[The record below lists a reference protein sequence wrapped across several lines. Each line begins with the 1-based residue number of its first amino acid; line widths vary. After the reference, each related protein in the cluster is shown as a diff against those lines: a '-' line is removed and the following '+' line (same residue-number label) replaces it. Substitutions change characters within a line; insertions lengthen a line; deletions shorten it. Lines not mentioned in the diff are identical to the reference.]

1 MVGSPA
7 LQRGSCVTIRARAKV
22 NLGLEVLGRRADGY
36 HELRSLLWAI
46 ELADRV
52 ALEAP
57 AEGIAVECDAPGVP
71 ANSDNLAWRAA
82 DLVQRET
89 GVDGGVRIR
98 IAKAIPVAAGLGGG
112 SADAAA
118 VLVGLERLWK
128 VRLSGARRHALATAL
143 GMDVP
148 FFLGRGPAVASGRG
162 ERLRVIPAAPALPL
176 VVVNPGFPMPT
187 REVYARLRPR
197 DLSSGERVRAL
208 ASAVE
213 SGAAAVAAR
222 VFNGLEGVVA
232 GLWPEL
238 AEVKAALCQ
247 AGALAAV
254 MSGSGPTVIGIAPSR
269 TAALR
274 IGEALAG
281 RRWRTWVTRAVP
293 GPALTIGRAG
303 ARLAAAGRV

>member
-1 MVGSPA
+1 MVGFLAS
-7 LQRGSCVTIRARAKV
+7 QRGRCVTIRARAKV
-22 NLGLEVLGRRADGY
+22 NLGLEVLGRRPDGY

-46 ELADRV
+46 ELADWV
-52 ALEAP
+52 TLEAP
-57 AEGIAVECDAPGVP
+57 AEGIAVQCDAPGVP
-71 ANSDNLAWRAA
+71 ESPDNLAWRAA
-82 DLVQRET
+82 DLVRRET
-89 GVDGGVRIR
+89 GIDSGVRIR
-98 IAKAIPVAAGLGGG
+98 IAKTIPVAAGLGGG

-118 VLVGLERLWK
+118 VLVGLGRLWG
-128 VRLSGARRHALATAL
+128 VRLSGARLHALATAL

-162 ERLRVIPAAPALPL
+162 ERLRAVPAAPTLPL
-176 VVVNPGFPMPT
+176 VVVNPGFPVPT

-197 DLSSGERVRAL
+197 DFTSGGRVRAL
-208 ASAVE
+208 VSAVE
-213 SGAAAVAAR
+213 SGAAALAAR

-232 GLWPEL
+232 GLWPEV
-238 AEVKAALCQ
+238 AEVKAALCE

-269 TAALR
+269 SAALR

-281 RRWRTWVTRAVP
+281 RPWRTWVTRAVP

-303 ARLAAAGRV
+303 ARLVAAGRV